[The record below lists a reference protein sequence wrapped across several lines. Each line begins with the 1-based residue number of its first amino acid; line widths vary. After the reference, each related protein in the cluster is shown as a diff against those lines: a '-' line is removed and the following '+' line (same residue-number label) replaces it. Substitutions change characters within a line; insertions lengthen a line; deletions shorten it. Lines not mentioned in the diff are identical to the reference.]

1 MAVENDVSTSFIN
14 KLQNPTPTTTDSTGT
29 LGKDA
34 FLQLLVTQM
43 KNQNPLDPQDNTQF
57 VAQLAQFSSLESMQ
71 NLTST
76 VDSIASSYQSSQAL
90 QASSLV
96 GRSVIIDAGSTT
108 VDTSKGMTGTVVVPA
123 ASSLTTVKVYD
134 AQANLV
140 KTIDLGAK
148 TAGGNSSFAWDG
160 TLEDGTV
167 APSGNYS
174 FAASATIEGTN
185 TALTTYLP
193 ATVSSVTLGVNGAET
208 TLNLA
213 SGTSVAL
220 SKVQTIGI

>member
-1 MAVENDVSTSFIN
+1 MAVENDVSTSFIS

-96 GRSVIIDAGSTT
+96 GRSVIVPATSTL
-108 VDTSKGMTGTVVVPA
+108 VDTSKGMTGTVVVPS
-123 ASSLTTVKVYD
+123 ASSMTTVKVTD
-134 AQANLV
+134 AQGNVV
-140 KTIDLGAK
+140 KTIDLGAQ
-148 TAGGNSSFAWDG
+148 TGGNASFSWDG
-160 TLEDGTV
+160 TADDGTV
-167 APSGNYS
+167 AAAGNYS
-174 FAASATIEGTN
+174 FAASGTLDGTN

-213 SGTSVAL
+213 SGNTVAL